1 MELLYNPEHMKRA
14 SRKDAGVQ
22 HVLIIAPRGM
32 GKTTVLLMLQLEMR
46 DRGLTGRWQPIKFRE
61 ESYGINDL
69 ADFWIEVL
77 SQLAAQRADTD
88 LAKRIEELKSE
99 HTDSDELGDAALAL
113 LKDWSRKHRRRLVVM
128 AENFDTILGQINDEI
143 ENARLRK
150 ELMNEGTVMLL
161 GSATSFFREARAYD
175 EPLYNFFKIYNLDDL
190 PSREIRELLC
200 RRAKADGMPDFDRT
214 LKANSKRLRVL
225 EYFAG
230 GNPRL
235 VLMLYRVVTKSELLE
250 VRRALGKLLDE
261 VTPYYQ
267 AKTERLPPQQRKILD
282 SIARAS
288 AKTHEGQTPT
298 QIARETRLKPNQVS
312 SQLKRLSELGYVRA
326 ANLRSRSSYYTLSEP
341 LYAVWYQMRFGR
353 DARERMHWLV
363 DFLGDWYGTEELQ
376 SVNRRLEIEFERS
389 RTTGALR
396 KAREVLET
404 RRYLVQAM
412 PESAF
417 RSEAVDKVVRGYLEL
432 GEVETLKEELSSG
445 VFREYLRPETVKAL
459 TEGGYFGGARSATAP
474 PNLGKESL
482 QGPKSPMELGIEA
495 FEDGRLADA
504 VAHFEDTVKISP
516 EDYDGWLAWGF
527 ALGSLGRYEEA
538 VRALERAVKINP
550 QDYAAWFNQGTALA
564 NLGRY
569 EDAVTS
575 FNRAVKLK
583 PQECRG
589 WLAQGSALAELQR
602 FEEALASF
610 HRAAEIKPEDYDAWF
625 CKGRALAELQRYE
638 EALASFQRATEIK
651 PAAYEAWFRQ
661 GVVLGNLGRDEEA
674 LGAFERAVKIN
685 PQDYGTWCNQG
696 VALGQLGRYEEALR
710 AFERA
715 VKINPQEHGAWCN
728 EGLALRHLGRYEEA
742 LGAFERAVK
751 IKPQDAAAW
760 ANKGAALKD
769 LGRSEEALGALERAV
784 KINPQDDASWF
795 NQGVALRRLGRYEE
809 ALAAFERAAKISPQ
823 EDATWS
829 NQGAALRHLGRYE
842 EALRAFKRAVK
853 INPQDAAALTNQ
865 GAALAHL
872 GRYEEA
878 LGAFERAVKIN
889 PQDYAAWSNRGAAL
903 TNLGRHEEALGALER
918 AVKLK
923 PQEYAAWFHQ
933 GAALEELRRHEEA
946 ITSFESALANLDS
959 NEQAEQCLE
968 THLAIF
974 SNRIGL
980 GQVDLARSNWRQA
993 LQYGE
998 SLGEAESRERFSSA
1012 LIEAAQRGHSELVRG
1027 LIAESNWEER
1037 LFPLARALDYLKTG
1051 DEALVEK
1058 LSPEIRKIVDE
1069 IISKLRPA
1077 SVERTPR
1084 RRKRAK
1090 RGVRRKAS

>member
-1 MELLYNPEHMKRA
+1 MELLYNPEHMEESELRETFVGRHQLVDELI
-14 SRKDAGVQ
+14 SLIEHQPEGAGVQ

-99 HTDSDELGDAALAL
+99 HTASVELGDAALAL
-113 LKDWSRKHRRRLVVM
+113 LKDWSRKHRQRLVVM

-235 VLMLYRVVTKSELLE
+235 VLMLYRVVAKSELLE

-267 AKTERLPPQQRKILD
+267 AKMERLPAQQRKILD

-363 DFLGDWYGTEELQ
+363 DFLGDWYGAEELE
-376 SVNRRLEIEFERS
+376 SVNKRLEIEFERS
-389 RTTGALR
+389 RTAGELR

-417 RSEAVDKVVRGYLEL
+417 RSEAVDKVVHGYLEL
-432 GEVETLKEELSSG
+432 GEVAALKEEFSSG
-445 VFREYLRPETVKAL
+445 VFRECLRPETVKAL
-459 TEGGYFGGARSATAP
+459 TEGGYLGGAGSVAERPGSDAEVPSGTKTP
-474 PNLGKESL
+474 LYLGAEALKE
-482 QGPKSPMELGIEA
+482 
-495 FEDGRLADA
+495 GRLEHAL
-504 VAHFEDTVKISP
+504 AHFEDAVKIAP
-516 EDYDGWLAWGF
+516 EDYYGWLARGF
-527 ALGSLGRYEEA
+527 VLG
-538 VRALERAVKINP
+538 
-550 QDYAAWFNQGTALA
+550 D
-564 NLGRY
+564 LGRY

-575 FNRAVKLK
+575 LKRAAKLK
-583 PQECRG
+583 PQEYEG
-589 WLAQGSALAELQR
+589 WFLQGLALRHLG
-602 FEEALASF
+602 
-610 HRAAEIKPEDYDAWF
+610 
-625 CKGRALAELQRYE
+625 RYE
-638 EALASFQRATEIK
+638 
-651 PAAYEAWFRQ
+651 
-661 GVVLGNLGRDEEA
+661 DA

-685 PQDYGTWCNQG
+685 PQDGAAWSNQGAMLRHLGRYEEALGAFERATKINPKEYAAWFNQGLALGNLDRYEEALGAFERAAEIDPQDYMARSNQG
-696 VALGQLGRYEEALR
+696 VALLILGRYEEALR

-715 VKINPQEHGAWCN
+715 VKINPKEYG
-728 EGLALRHLGRYEEA
+728 
-742 LGAFERAVK
+742 V
-751 IKPQDAAAW
+751 
-760 ANKGAALKD
+760 
-769 LGRSEEALGALERAV
+769 
-784 KINPQDDASWF
+784 WF
-795 NQGVALRRLGRYEE
+795 NQG
-809 ALAAFERAAKISPQ
+809 
-823 EDATWS
+823 W
-829 NQGAALRHLGRYE
+829 
-842 EALRAFKRAVK
+842 
-853 INPQDAAALTNQ
+853 
-865 GAALAHL
+865 
-872 GRYEEA
+872 
-878 LGAFERAVKIN
+878 
-889 PQDYAAWSNRGAAL
+889 
-903 TNLGRHEEALGALER
+903 ALE
-918 AVKLK
+918 KL
-923 PQEYAAWFHQ
+923 
-933 GAALEELRRHEEA
+933 GRHEEA
-946 ITSFESALANLDS
+946 ITSFESALANLDDP
-959 NEQAEQCLE
+959 NTQAEQCLE

-993 LQYGE
+993 LQYAG
-998 SLGEAESRERFSSA
+998 SLEEAESRERFSSA

-1069 IISKLRPA
+1069 IVGKLRPA
-1077 SVERTPR
+1077 SAERTPR

>member
-1 MELLYNPEHMKRA
+1 MELLYNPEHMDESELRETFVGRHQLVDELI
-14 SRKDAGVQ
+14 SLIEHQPEGAGVQ
-22 HVLIIAPRGM
+22 HVVIIAPRGM
-32 GKTTVLLMLQLEMR
+32 GKTTLLLMLQLEMR
-46 DRGLTGRWQPIKFRE
+46 DRGLTDQWQPVKFRE

-88 LAKRIEELKSE
+88 LDKRIEELKSE
-99 HTDSDELGDAALAL
+99 HTASGELGDAALAL
-113 LKDWSRKHRRRLVVM
+113 VKDWSRKHRQRLVVM

-200 RRAKADGMPDFDRT
+200 RRAKADEIPDFDRT

-235 VLMLYRVVTKSELLE
+235 VLMLYRIVTKSELLE

-267 AKTERLPPQQRKILD
+267 GKTERLPAQQRKILD

-363 DFLGDWYGTEELQ
+363 DFLGDWYGREELQ

-417 RSEAVDKVVRGYLEL
+417 RSEAVDKVVHGYLEL
-432 GEVETLKEELSSG
+432 GEVAALKEEFSSG
-445 VFREYLRPETVKAL
+445 VFRECLRPETVQAL
-459 TEGGYFGGARSATAP
+459 TEMGFRGVAASATAP
-474 PNLGKESL
+474 PNLGEESL
-482 QGPKSPMELGIEA
+482 QGPKSPMDLGIEA

-516 EDYDGWLAWGF
+516 EDYSGWSAWGF
-527 ALGSLGRYEEA
+527 SLGRLGRYEEA

-564 NLGRY
+564 NLGRYEEALRAFERAVKINPQDYGTWFNKGWALQELGRY

-610 HRAAEIKPEDYDAWF
+610 QRAANLNPGEYDPWF
-625 CKGRALAELQRYE
+625 YKGRALAELQRYE
-638 EALASFQRATEIK
+638 EALASFQRAAEIK
-651 PAAYEAWFRQ
+651 PEEYDAWFRQ
-661 GVVLGNLGRDEEA
+661 GLVLGN
-674 LGAFERAVKIN
+674 
-685 PQDYGTWCNQG
+685 
-696 VALGQLGRYEEALR
+696 LGRYEEALR

-715 VKINPQEHGAWCN
+715 VKINPKEYG
-728 EGLALRHLGRYEEA
+728 
-742 LGAFERAVK
+742 V
-751 IKPQDAAAW
+751 
-760 ANKGAALKD
+760 
-769 LGRSEEALGALERAV
+769 
-784 KINPQDDASWF
+784 WF
-795 NQGVALRRLGRYEE
+795 NQGL
-809 ALAAFERAAKISPQ
+809 
-823 EDATWS
+823 
-829 NQGAALRHLGRYE
+829 
-842 EALRAFKRAVK
+842 
-853 INPQDAAALTNQ
+853 
-865 GAALAHL
+865 
-872 GRYEEA
+872 
-878 LGAFERAVKIN
+878 
-889 PQDYAAWSNRGAAL
+889 
-903 TNLGRHEEALGALER
+903 ALENLSR
-918 AVKLK
+918 
-923 PQEYAAWFHQ
+923 HQ
-933 GAALEELRRHEEA
+933 EA

-959 NEQAEQCLE
+959 NKQAELCLA

-974 SNRIGL
+974 SNRIAL
-980 GQVDLARSNWRQA
+980 GQVDLARGDWHQA
-993 LQYGE
+993 LQYGG
-998 SLGEAESRERFSSA
+998 SLEEAESREVFSSK
-1012 LIEAAQRGHSELVRG
+1012 LIDAAQRGHAELVRE
-1027 LIAESNWEER
+1027 LIAESNWDER
-1037 LFPLARALDYLKTG
+1037 LFPLARALDYLKTD

-1069 IISKLRPA
+1069 IISRLRPA
-1077 SVERTPR
+1077 SAERTPR
-1084 RRKRAK
+1084 GRKRAK